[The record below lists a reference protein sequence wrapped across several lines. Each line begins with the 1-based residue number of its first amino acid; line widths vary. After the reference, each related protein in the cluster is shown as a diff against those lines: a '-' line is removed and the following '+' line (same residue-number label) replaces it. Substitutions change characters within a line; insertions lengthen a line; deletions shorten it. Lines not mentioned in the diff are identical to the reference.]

1 MVGGSTK
8 RLTDAQTMKTLNSL
22 QIFVTATRIFT
33 KLFPSYQVNN
43 YNSSLNKEGT
53 LCYTLIISPGLVF
66 LFLIQSLISLLSF
79 PV

>member
-8 RLTDAQTMKTLNSL
+8 RLTDAQTMKTKF
-22 QIFVTATRIFT
+22 IADFVTATRIFT